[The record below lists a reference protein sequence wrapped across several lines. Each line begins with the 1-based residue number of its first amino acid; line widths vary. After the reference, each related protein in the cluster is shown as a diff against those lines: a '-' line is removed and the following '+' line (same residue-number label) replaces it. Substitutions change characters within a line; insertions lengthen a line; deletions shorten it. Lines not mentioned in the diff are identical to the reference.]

1 MTAPLEHA
9 RSEDLLPVESPRL
22 ALIRFGSFQ
31 GRLSYP
37 RLKYLEA
44 LRTVF
49 GVGLHPLPSDPI
61 PAQFE
66 LCFEEATLPIA
77 DPHETPDPTNLI
89 RLGGTQ
95 RSPTITTDAIRAEL
109 ELDAQPVRIR
119 LLMRQGGLPLPE
131 LCVHLGVIIHKLLFL
146 LDRVILHAAAV
157 RIHDTVNLFVGEKG
171 AGKSTICLGLA
182 RAGGTVLGEDS
193 VVLRRTARG
202 FLVSGGDQRS
212 RVTEQTERHFFPEPL
227 AVPARDFAGTLKKEI
242 RIGDF
247 FASRPF
253 EDFPADR
260 LLFPRV
266 TGKHELRRLPA
277 RTALLRLMAYN
288 GHFQRFAGRADQER
302 FLDLLAGFNATVSA
316 FDLEL
321 SHDLNELGTL
331 VEQLRHA

>member
-1 MTAPLEHA
+1 MNVLPEHA
-9 RSEDLLPVESPRL
+9 GSEKVMPEAGPHL
-22 ALIRFGSFQ
+22 ALIRFGSLW
-31 GRLSYP
+31 GRLWSP
-37 RLKYLEA
+37 RVKYTEA
-44 LRTVF
+44 LATVF
-49 GVGLHPLPSDPI
+49 GVGLHPLRPDPLRTQ
-61 PAQFE
+61 QFD
-66 LCFEEATLPIA
+66 LIIEEASLPDA
-77 DPHETPDPTNLI
+77 EATPGPANLI
-89 RLGGTQ
+89 RLGGTE

-109 ELDAQPVRIR
+109 ELDTQPVQIR
-119 LLMRQGGLPLPE
+119 LLMRQGDLPFPE
-131 LCVHLGVIIHKLLFL
+131 LCVHLGVSIHKILFL

-193 VVLRRTARG
+193 VVLRRNGRG

-212 RVTEQTERHFFPEPL
+212 RVTERTERHFFPESL

-247 FASRPF
+247 FSSRPF

-277 RTALLRLMAYN
+277 RTALLRLMAFN

-316 FDLEL
+316 FELEL
-321 SHDLNELGTL
+321 SHDLNELEML
-331 VEQLRHA
+331 VEQLRDA